1 MRVPASE
8 AELLQRVD
16 ALKIERARVATALKH
31 QGWRV
36 PSPQGNFVW
45 LPLGES
51 SDEFAAACDEVGVSV
66 RPFPPHGVRVTI
78 GEKEANDLLLA
89 TADKWLSDRG

>member
-1 MRVPASE
+1 MT
-8 AELLQRVD
+8 
-16 ALKIERARVATALKH
+16 IERARVANALED
-31 QGWRV
+31 QGWQV

-45 LPLGES
+45 LTLGES

-66 RPFPPHGVRVTI
+66 RPFPPDGVRVTI

-89 TADKWLSDRG
+89 TTDEWLSDRG